1 MLIAYILIAL
11 LCFAPLTSAGDS
23 YPTDKPIKV
32 IVHVPPG
39 GGTDNMARLVLQYAG
54 KVLNTD
60 FVIENHKGAGGQVGY
75 SVMARSHPDGYTMG
89 TITTMSIVTHELTR
103 KNVSYKIE
111 EDFIPIARVVMDPSA
126 LFILASDSIS
136 TFNELLKMAKEG
148 EKKIN
153 CAGTAY
159 WGSDYVHLKRLENL
173 TNTSFNYIPF
183 DGVSE
188 VRNMLLGG
196 HVRVASGG
204 MANFRSLIKA
214 GKVKPLVVASEKRL
228 QLFPDIPTYSELG
241 YQLITGSSR
250 GFAFPKETPQE
261 YVDLLSNTILEVL
274 QDPAFL
280 VQAKKMGFKEFIDPL
295 NSTEFRNLLLE
306 LSKVM
311 SELVAEKSK

>member
-1 MLIAYILIAL
+1 MLITYILIAL
-11 LCFAPLTSAGDS
+11 IGFFQPADDT
-23 YPTDKPIKV
+23 YPTDNSIKV

-54 KVLNTD
+54 KVLKTD

-75 SVMARSHPDGYTMG
+75 SVLARSHPDGYTIG

-126 LFILASDSIS
+126 LFVLASDSIS
-136 TFNELLKMAKEG
+136 SFKELLEIAKDR

-173 TNTSFNYIPF
+173 SDVEFNYIPF

-196 HVRVASGG
+196 HVRIASGG
-204 MANFRSLIKA
+204 LANFRSLIDA

-228 QLFPDIPTYSELG
+228 HLFPDVPTYSELG
-241 YQLITGSSR
+241 YPLVTGSSR
-250 GFAFPKETPQE
+250 GFAFPKDTPKE

-274 QDPAFL
+274 KDPAFL
-280 VQAKKMGFKEFIDPL
+280 VQAKKMGFKEFIAPL
-295 NSTEFRNLLLE
+295 NSAEFKKLLLE
-306 LSKVM
+306 LRDVM
-311 SELVAEKSK
+311 SELVREN